1 MLLAAAV
8 VAAAITTG
16 SGLNLPGFEV
26 SEVQHLAVFVETTAA
41 QVKSYLHFIAHFVG
55 FYEAGFVLGQLK
67 FNVLRILAVLN
78 FEHEFALAEFL
89 AYLLLVKD
97 FVQPAGYVVCH
108 KNWVFWN
115 CKIEHQTYEKKH
127 ERPASRSLRLPLL
140 ASFSDYFFSNMFALA
155 IHGGA
160 GTIARASLTPADEQ
174 HYRAALEAALTL
186 GYDQLRDGGAALDA
200 VEAAVRSLEDCPLF
214 NAGRG
219 AVFTHDGHHEMD
231 AAIMAGHTQLAGAVA
246 GVRQVQNPIRAA
258 RLVMEKTEHV
268 LLGYPGADDLAR
280 EHGLPLQPAEYFF
293 TQKRYDQLQDAIASG
308 KMQLDHVADPNWKK
322 GTVGAVAR
330 DVHGHLA
337 AATSTGGMTNKR
349 YSRIGDTPLI
359 GAGTWADARCAISCT
374 GNGEF
379 FIRAVAAYDVACLME
394 YKGLSLAEAARVV
407 VQDKLAPV
415 GGEGGLIAVD
425 AAGKVTL
432 PFNSE
437 GMYRASRTAG
447 GTAEVAIYK

>member
-1 MLLAAAV
+1 
-8 VAAAITTG
+8 
-16 SGLNLPGFEV
+16 
-26 SEVQHLAVFVETTAA
+26 
-41 QVKSYLHFIAHFVG
+41 
-55 FYEAGFVLGQLK
+55 
-67 FNVLRILAVLN
+67 
-78 FEHEFALAEFL
+78 
-89 AYLLLVKD
+89 
-97 FVQPAGYVVCH
+97 
-108 KNWVFWN
+108 
-115 CKIEHQTYEKKH
+115 
-127 ERPASRSLRLPLL
+127 
-140 ASFSDYFFSNMFALA
+140 MFALA

-160 GTIARASLTPADEQ
+160 GTIARASLSPADEQ
-174 HYRAALEAALTL
+174 LYRAALEAALTA
-186 GYDQLRDGGAALDA
+186 GYDMLRDGAAALDA

-231 AAIMAGHTQLAGAVA
+231 AALMSGHNKLAGAVT

-268 LLGYPGADDLAR
+268 LLGYPGADELAL
-280 EHGLPLQPAEYFF
+280 EYGLPLQPVEYFF
-293 TQKRYDQLQDAIASG
+293 TQHRYNQLQEALREG
-308 KMQLDHVADPNWKK
+308 RMRLDHSQARPVPVAPLEEPDTFSGVADPNWKK

-330 DVHGHLA
+330 DQHGHLA

-374 GNGEF
+374 GNGEY

-394 YKGLSLAEAARVV
+394 YRGLSLEEAARIV

-425 AAGKVTL
+425 AAANTTL

-437 GMYRASRTAG
+437 GMYRASRVKG
-447 GTAEVAIYK
+447 GEAMVAIYKD

>member
-1 MLLAAAV
+1 M
-8 VAAAITTG
+8 
-16 SGLNLPGFEV
+16 
-26 SEVQHLAVFVETTAA
+26 
-41 QVKSYLHFIAHFVG
+41 Y
-55 FYEAGFVLGQLK
+55 
-67 FNVLRILAVLN
+67 
-78 FEHEFALAEFL
+78 
-89 AYLLLVKD
+89 
-97 FVQPAGYVVCH
+97 
-108 KNWVFWN
+108 
-115 CKIEHQTYEKKH
+115 
-127 ERPASRSLRLPLL
+127 
-140 ASFSDYFFSNMFALA
+140 ALA

-160 GTIARASLTPADEQ
+160 GTIARASLSPADEQ
-174 HYRAALEAALTL
+174 LYRSALEAALAT
-186 GYDQLRDGGAALDA
+186 GYELLQAGAAALDA

-231 AAIMAGHTQLAGAVA
+231 AALMSGHNKLAGAVA

-258 RLVMEKTEHV
+258 RLVMEHTEHV
-268 LLGYPGADDLAR
+268 LLAYPGADELAR
-280 EHGLPLQPAEYFF
+280 EHGLPLQPVEYFF
-293 TQKRYDQLQDAIASG
+293 TQKRFDQLQDAIASG
-308 KMQLDHVADPNWKK
+308 KMQLDHAADPNWKK

-330 DVHGHLA
+330 DQHGHLA

-374 GNGEF
+374 GNGEY

-394 YKGLSLAEAARVV
+394 YKGLSLDEAARIV

-425 AAGKVTL
+425 AAGNVTL

-437 GMYRASRTAG
+437 GMYRASRVAG
-447 GTAEVAIYK
+447 GAAMVAIYKE

>member
-1 MLLAAAV
+1 
-8 VAAAITTG
+8 
-16 SGLNLPGFEV
+16 
-26 SEVQHLAVFVETTAA
+26 
-41 QVKSYLHFIAHFVG
+41 
-55 FYEAGFVLGQLK
+55 
-67 FNVLRILAVLN
+67 
-78 FEHEFALAEFL
+78 
-89 AYLLLVKD
+89 
-97 FVQPAGYVVCH
+97 
-108 KNWVFWN
+108 
-115 CKIEHQTYEKKH
+115 
-127 ERPASRSLRLPLL
+127 
-140 ASFSDYFFSNMFALA
+140 MFALA

-174 HYRAALEAALTL
+174 QYRAALEAALAI
-186 GYDQLRDGGAALDA
+186 GYEQLRDGAAALDA

-231 AAIMAGHTQLAGAVA
+231 AALMSGHNKLAGAVA

-293 TQKRYDQLQDAIASG
+293 TQKRFDQLQDAIATG
-308 KMQLDHVADPNWKK
+308 KMQLDHAADPNWKK

-330 DVHGHLA
+330 DRHGHLA

-359 GAGTWADARCAISCT
+359 GAGTWADVRCAISCT
-374 GNGEF
+374 GNGEY
-379 FIRAVAAYDVACLME
+379 FIRAVAAYDIACLLE
-394 YKGLSLAEAARVV
+394 YKGLTLEEACRVV

-425 AAGKVTL
+425 AAGNLTL

-447 GTAEVAIYK
+447 GEAVVAIYK

>member
-1 MLLAAAV
+1 
-8 VAAAITTG
+8 
-16 SGLNLPGFEV
+16 
-26 SEVQHLAVFVETTAA
+26 
-41 QVKSYLHFIAHFVG
+41 
-55 FYEAGFVLGQLK
+55 
-67 FNVLRILAVLN
+67 
-78 FEHEFALAEFL
+78 
-89 AYLLLVKD
+89 
-97 FVQPAGYVVCH
+97 
-108 KNWVFWN
+108 
-115 CKIEHQTYEKKH
+115 
-127 ERPASRSLRLPLL
+127 
-140 ASFSDYFFSNMFALA
+140 MFALA

-160 GTIARASLTPADEQ
+160 GTIARASLSPADELQ
-174 HYRAALEAALTL
+174 YRAALEAALTI
-186 GYDQLRDGGAALDA
+186 GYDLLHDGGAALDA

-231 AAIMAGHTQLAGAVA
+231 AALMSGHNRLAGAVA
-246 GVRQVQNPIRAA
+246 GARQVQNPIRAA

-268 LLGYPGADDLAR
+268 LLGYPGADELAR
-280 EHGLPLQPAEYFF
+280 EHGLPLQPVEYFF

-308 KMQLDHVADPNWKK
+308 KMQLDHAADPNWKK

-330 DVHGHLA
+330 DQHGHLA

-374 GNGEF
+374 GNGEY
-379 FIRAVAAYDVACLME
+379 FIRAVAAYDIACLME
-394 YKGLSLAEAARVV
+394 YKGLSLEEACRVV

-425 AAGKVTL
+425 AAGHVTL

-437 GMYRASRTAG
+437 GMYRASRREG
-447 GTAEVAIYK
+447 EESVVAIYR

>member
-1 MLLAAAV
+1 M
-8 VAAAITTG
+8 
-16 SGLNLPGFEV
+16 
-26 SEVQHLAVFVETTAA
+26 
-41 QVKSYLHFIAHFVG
+41 Y
-55 FYEAGFVLGQLK
+55 
-67 FNVLRILAVLN
+67 
-78 FEHEFALAEFL
+78 
-89 AYLLLVKD
+89 
-97 FVQPAGYVVCH
+97 
-108 KNWVFWN
+108 
-115 CKIEHQTYEKKH
+115 
-127 ERPASRSLRLPLL
+127 
-140 ASFSDYFFSNMFALA
+140 ALA

-160 GTIARASLTPADEQ
+160 GTIARASLSPADEQ
-174 HYRAALEAALTL
+174 LYRTALETALAT
-186 GYDQLRDGGAALDA
+186 GYEMLRAGAAALDA

-219 AVFTHDGHHEMD
+219 AVFTHNGHHEMD
-231 AAIMAGHTQLAGAVA
+231 AALMSGHNKLAGAVA

-258 RLVMEKTEHV
+258 RLVMEHTEHV
-268 LLGYPGADDLAR
+268 LLAYPGADELAR

-293 TQKRYDQLQDAIASG
+293 TQKRFDQLQDAIASG
-308 KMQLDHVADPNWKK
+308 KMQLDHAADPNWKK

-330 DVHGHLA
+330 DQHGHLA

-374 GNGEF
+374 GNGEY

-394 YKGLSLAEAARVV
+394 YKGLSLEEAARIV

-425 AAGKVTL
+425 AAGNITL

-437 GMYRASRTAG
+437 GMYRASRVEG
-447 GTAEVAIYK
+447 GAAMVAIYKE

>member
-1 MLLAAAV
+1 
-8 VAAAITTG
+8 
-16 SGLNLPGFEV
+16 
-26 SEVQHLAVFVETTAA
+26 
-41 QVKSYLHFIAHFVG
+41 
-55 FYEAGFVLGQLK
+55 
-67 FNVLRILAVLN
+67 
-78 FEHEFALAEFL
+78 
-89 AYLLLVKD
+89 
-97 FVQPAGYVVCH
+97 
-108 KNWVFWN
+108 
-115 CKIEHQTYEKKH
+115 
-127 ERPASRSLRLPLL
+127 
-140 ASFSDYFFSNMFALA
+140 MFALA

-160 GTIARASLTPADEQ
+160 GTIARASLTLPEEKQ
-174 HYRAALEAALTL
+174 YRTALEVALTI
-186 GYDQLRDGGAALDA
+186 GYDLLRDGGAALDA

-231 AAIMAGHTQLAGAVA
+231 AAIMDGQHRLAGAVA

-258 RLVMEKTEHV
+258 RLVMETTEHV
-268 LLGYPGADDLAR
+268 LLGYPGADNLAR
-280 EHGLPLQPAEYFF
+280 EHGLPLQPVEYFF

-308 KMQLDHVADPNWKK
+308 KMQLDHAADPNWKK

-330 DVHGHLA
+330 DQHGHLA

-359 GAGTWADARCAISCT
+359 GAGTWADTRCAISCT
-374 GNGEF
+374 GNGEY

-394 YKGLSLAEAARVV
+394 YKDLSLEEACRIV

-425 AAGKVTL
+425 AAGNVTL

-437 GMYRASRTAG
+437 GMYRASRTEG
-447 GTAEVAIYK
+447 GETLVAIFK

>member
-1 MLLAAAV
+1 
-8 VAAAITTG
+8 
-16 SGLNLPGFEV
+16 
-26 SEVQHLAVFVETTAA
+26 
-41 QVKSYLHFIAHFVG
+41 
-55 FYEAGFVLGQLK
+55 
-67 FNVLRILAVLN
+67 
-78 FEHEFALAEFL
+78 
-89 AYLLLVKD
+89 
-97 FVQPAGYVVCH
+97 
-108 KNWVFWN
+108 
-115 CKIEHQTYEKKH
+115 
-127 ERPASRSLRLPLL
+127 
-140 ASFSDYFFSNMFALA
+140 MFALA

-174 HYRAALEAALTL
+174 QYRAALEAALAI
-186 GYDQLRDGGAALDA
+186 GYEMLRDGAPALDA

-231 AAIMAGHTQLAGAVA
+231 AALMSGHDKRAGAVA

-280 EHGLPLQPAEYFF
+280 EHGLPVQPVEYFF
-293 TQKRYDQLQDAIASG
+293 TQKRFDQLQDAIASG
-308 KMQLDHVADPNWKK
+308 KMQLDHAADPNWKK

-330 DVHGHLA
+330 DQHGHLA

-374 GNGEF
+374 GNGEY
-379 FIRAVAAYDVACLME
+379 FIRAVAAYDVACLLE
-394 YKGLSLAEAARVV
+394 YKGLTLEEACRMV

-425 AAGKVTL
+425 AAGNLTL

-447 GTAEVAIYK
+447 GEAQVAIYK